1 MRFLHDV
8 KGRLANMESTDEH
21 WMRQALALAQQAAE
35 MGEVPVG
42 AVLVSAQGELLG
54 SGCNQP
60 IASHDPTAHAEIV
73 ALRAAAQRLQNYRL
87 PGSTLYVTIEPCTMC
102 VGAMIHA
109 RVARVVFGAPEPRF
123 GALVSQRRLLDEGL
137 FNHLM
142 QYHGGVLAQECGDI
156 MRAFFKQR
164 RDQSL
169 ISSEA

>member
-1 MRFLHDV
+1 MREALE
-8 KGRLANMESTDEH
+8 LARSA
-21 WMRQALALAQQAAE
+21 ALS
-35 MGEVPVG
+35 GEVPVG
-42 AVLVSAQGELLG
+42 ALVVRGERVIG
-54 SGCNQP
+54 RGANRPIGGC
-60 IASHDPTAHAEIV
+60 DPTAHAEIV

-142 QYHGGVLAQECGDI
+142 QYHGGVLAQECGAE

-164 RDQSL
+164 RDQTLS
-169 ISSEA
+169 SSEA

>member
-1 MRFLHDV
+1 MRFLHELT
-8 KGRLANMESTDEH
+8 GAMANMESTDEH
-21 WMRQALALAQQAAE
+21 WMRLALALAQQAAA

-142 QYHGGVLAQECGDI
+142 QYHGGVLAQECGAE

-164 RDQSL
+164 RDQTLS
-169 ISSEA
+169 SSEA

>member
-21 WMRQALALAQQAAE
+21 WMRQALALAQQAADL
-35 MGEVPVG
+35 GEVPVG

-54 SGCNQP
+54 SGSNQP

-73 ALRAAAQRLQNYRL
+73 ALRAAAQHQRNYRL

-109 RVARVVFGAPEPRF
+109 RVTRVVFGAPEPRF

-137 FNHLM
+137 FNHFM